1 MIYFQYIVNSLVDT
15 INSAKT
21 VNEKRLKDY
30 QRCDWKELIEKKQK
44 TNKQTNKQTKRKN
57 TEKMKQWSKIG
68 VSLRTCVINFGI
80 N

>member
-1 MIYFQYIVNSLVDT
+1 MIYSQYIVNSLVDT

-44 TNKQTNKQTKRKN
+44 TNKQTNKKK
-57 TEKMKQWSKIG
+57 KQ
-68 VSLRTCVINFGI
+68 REDETME
-80 N
+80 

>member
-1 MIYFQYIVNSLVDT
+1 MIYSQCIVNSLVDT

-44 TNKQTNKQTKRKN
+44 TNKQTNKKK
-57 TEKMKQWSKIG
+57 KQ
-68 VSLRTCVINFGI
+68 REDETME
-80 N
+80 

>member
-1 MIYFQYIVNSLVDT
+1 MIYSRCIVNSLVDT

-44 TNKQTNKQTKRKN
+44 TNKQTNKKK
-57 TEKMKQWSKIG
+57 KQ
-68 VSLRTCVINFGI
+68 REDETME
-80 N
+80 

>member
-1 MIYFQYIVNSLVDT
+1 MIYSQYIVNSLVDT

-30 QRCDWKELIEKKQK
+30 QRCDWKELIEKKK
-44 TNKQTNKQTKRKN
+44 KQTNKQTKRKN

>member
-1 MIYFQYIVNSLVDT
+1 MIYSQYIVNSLVDT

-44 TNKQTNKQTKRKN
+44 TNKQTNKQTNKKKKHREDE
-57 TEKMKQWSKIG
+57 TME
-68 VSLRTCVINFGI
+68 
-80 N
+80 

>member
-1 MIYFQYIVNSLVDT
+1 MIYSQYIVNSLVDT

-30 QRCDWKELIEKKQK
+30 QRCDWKELIEKK
-44 TNKQTNKQTKRKN
+44 TKQTNKQTKRKN

>member
-1 MIYFQYIVNSLVDT
+1 MIYSQYIVNSLVDT

-30 QRCDWKELIEKKQK
+30 QRCDWKELIEKK
-44 TNKQTNKQTKRKN
+44 NKETNKQTKRKN